1 MLSLGEPPEPP
12 GVRDRLAFDR
22 ATAGEPS
29 FNTVPHPS
37 AEPQGSPATAC
48 VAFSESPDSSETE
61 LPYLR
66 SGGNVVFLTPFTGR
80 WATWREPGE
89 LLLPCKVPT
98 SISRLISTAWLFWA
112 PECASTVEGW
122 PGAAFLMSLPGPGG
136 GLAGRTWPLLI
147 FCQVLLPSQE
157 AFLWEGVFP
166 AF

>member
-66 SGGNVVFLTPFTGR
+66 SGGNVVFLGDGPLGGNQESCFCHVKSLQASAGSS
-80 WATWREPGE
+80 AQLGCSGPQN
-89 LLLPCKVPT
+89 
-98 SISRLISTAWLFWA
+98 A
-112 PECASTVEGW
+112 PPLRRA
-122 PGAAFLMSLPGPGG
+122 
-136 GLAGRTWPLLI
+136 GLEQL
-147 FCQVLLPSQE
+147 S
-157 AFLWEGVFP
+157 
-166 AF
+166 